1 MKSELK
7 GELPKTMTQKEFA
20 TLTGVSAPSITKAKK
35 AGRLVFAD
43 STQERLDVLAT
54 LESLIRTSKNSSKA
68 LGTFISLKKQMQSGG
83 EVIDAPKKEEPPK
96 QDRKAT
102 TRKPNSG
109 SKKNALPRGVVIGE
123 GDDAAEVKLKA
134 QAEHE
139 MLKKARAKIQLEQ
152 EAGRLLV
159 CEEVEAALAD
169 MLILFGNTLDGVG
182 AKLKARL
189 AAATDPDQC
198 QALVQA
204 EIDAARAELA
214 INMKKVA

>member
-1 MKSELK
+1 MNGELK
-7 GELPKTMTQKEFA
+7 GELPTTMTQKEFA
-20 TLTGVSAPSITKAKK
+20 TLTGVSAPYITKAKK
-35 AGRLVFAD
+35 AGRLVFTD
-43 STQERLDVLAT
+43 NTQARLDVLAT

-68 LGTFISLKKQMQSGG
+68 LGKFISLKKQMQGGG
-83 EVIDAPKKEEPPK
+83 EVVGGIKEEEPPK
-96 QDRKAT
+96 TDRKT
-102 TRKPNSG
+102 TAKTPNSG
-109 SKKNALPRGVVIGE
+109 SQKNALPQGVVIGE

-152 EAGRLLV
+152 EAGRLLIR
-159 CEEVEAALAD
+159 EEVEAALAD
-169 MLILFGNTLDGVG
+169 MLILFGNTLDGIG

-204 EIDAARAELA
+204 EIDAARAELSA
-214 INMKKVA
+214 NMKKVA